1 MSSSVD
7 EKQKEMSNKVN
18 STATRMDKIEQKL
31 RCLSEEEAELYRSQ
45 LAEIKAD
52 FKGSYFLSYCV
63 LNWNKEIMTEN
74 LEMQRERAAAIKT
87 YQTEMN
93 EVHICSS

>member
-1 MSSSVD
+1 
-7 EKQKEMSNKVN
+7 
-18 STATRMDKIEQKL
+18 
-31 RCLSEEEAELYRSQ
+31 
-45 LAEIKAD
+45 
-52 FKGSYFLSYCV
+52 
-63 LNWNKEIMTEN
+63 MTEN